1 MSSPAAAFL
10 PLPFLERDV
19 ELIERDDGALLMRS
33 RIPLGPVETHLPA
46 VLRRHAA
53 GRPERDWLMQR
64 RAGGG
69 EWIALTYGAAVR
81 QVDAATQWLLGLDR
95 PGRRVMVLSGNS
107 LEHAVFEMAAMQARM
122 PYVPVT
128 PAYSLLSSDHAKL
141 RAMVELIDPAVIFVQ
156 NARAF
161 ERALRAL
168 DLGGR
173 HVGPRRRA
181 GRRAAQRGLGRGAA
195 DAPRRRRRAASL
207 AAIDHDTV
215 AKYLFTSGSTG
226 VPKAVPVTQRMLC
239 STMAMH
245 AANVRRTPDTPDS
258 QLLEWLPWS
267 HVAGG
272 TAIFNSVLED
282 GGTMYLDDGRP
293 APGDFERTLRNL
305 REVSPTRFSSVPLGF
320 AMLADALDADDTLG
334 RSFFRQ
340 LRRLTS
346 SGARL
351 PDNVYQRLQ
360 AQAVRHLGHR
370 IPFVSSYGSTETC
383 AATTT
388 VHWPTERAGLVGLP
402 QLGVEL
408 KLVPLEDARYEVRVR
423 GPSVMSGYLQQPEL
437 TREAFDEEGWY
448 RMGDAVTF
456 VDRRDPHEG
465 LAFAGRVAEEFKLQ
479 SGIFVRVGSL
489 RVEVV
494 GATAPLVA
502 DAVITGADRAW
513 VGALAWLNVKACQ
526 ERFGPA
532 QPADLV
538 RDPRVR
544 AAVAQG
550 LREHNTR
557 HDGQQHAHPP
567 RAAARRAAID
577 GRRRGHRQGL
587 REPARGARTPRRGGR
602 RALRRTART
611 RRDRRGHR
619 RPATRTPR
627 MTTPHRHRCRR
638 RSLHRDPPRRRD
650 RVREA
655 RTGRPSAMRST
666 TRCSSSSAN
675 ASPAAWATHGS
686 SFCTARVR
694 TSAPDSTC
702 TS

>member
-1 MSSPAAAFL
+1 MSSPASGFL

-19 ELIERDDGALLMRS
+19 DLVERDDGVLLMRS
-33 RIPLGPVETHLPA
+33 RIPLGPIERHLPA
-46 VLRRHAA
+46 VLRRHATA
-53 GRPERDWLMQR
+53 RPHRDWLMQR
-64 RAGGG
+64 RAVGG
-69 EWIALTYGAAVR
+69 EWIALTYGTAGR
-81 QVDAATQWLLGLDR
+81 QVDAATQWLLDLDR
-95 PGRRVMVLSGNS
+95 PGRHVMVLSGNS
-107 LEHAVFEMAAMQARM
+107 LEHAVFEMAAMQARL

-141 RAMVELIDPAVIFVQ
+141 RAMVGLIDPAVIFVQ

-173 HVGPRRRA
+173 HVVHVDEPVA
-181 GRRAAQRGLGRGAA
+181 GLRSVAWAELLQTLPGTDVAT
-195 DAPRRRRRAASL
+195 SL

-245 AANVRRTPDTPDS
+245 AANVRRTADTPDS

-282 GGTMYLDDGRP
+282 GGTMYIDDGRP

-305 REVSPTRFSSVPLGF
+305 REVSPTRFSSVPVGF

-334 RSFFRQ
+334 RSFFRH

-360 AQAVRHLGHR
+360 ARAVRHLGHR

-402 QLGVEL
+402 QLGVEI
-408 KLVPLEDARYEVRVR
+408 KLVPLEEARYEVRVR

-456 VDRRDPHEG
+456 VDRRDPHQG

-513 VGALAWLNVKACQ
+513 AGALAWLNVKACQ

-550 LREHNTR
+550 LREHNMR
-557 HDGQQHAHPP
+557 HPASSMHIRRVLLLAEPASMDAGEVTDKGYVNQ
-567 RAAARRAAID
+567 RAVLARRTTEVDALYAEPPGPDVIVVD
-577 GRRRGHRQGL
+577 AEGL
-587 REPARGARTPRRGGR
+587 PPG
-602 RALRRTART
+602 
-611 RRDRRGHR
+611 
-619 RPATRTPR
+619 
-627 MTTPHRHRCRR
+627 PH
-638 RSLHRDPPRRRD
+638 
-650 RVREA
+650 A
-655 RTGRPSAMRST
+655 
-666 TRCSSSSAN
+666 
-675 ASPAAWATHGS
+675 
-686 SFCTARVR
+686 
-694 TSAPDSTC
+694 
-702 TS
+702 